1 MGAGCQARARFGV
14 VARQS
19 ARFLASQKPSISPS
33 TRQKNPPCFSP
44 LKQRKKIK
52 RLSKPFT
59 LKILCVIF
67 IIVKKYLGAGFWKIS
82 ITK

>member
-1 MGAGCQARARFGV
+1 MGAGCQARARFGA
-14 VARQS
+14 VARQ
-19 ARFLASQKPSISPS
+19 AQGFCPAKTFHFAPNPTQKSP
-33 TRQKNPPCFSP
+33 RFSP